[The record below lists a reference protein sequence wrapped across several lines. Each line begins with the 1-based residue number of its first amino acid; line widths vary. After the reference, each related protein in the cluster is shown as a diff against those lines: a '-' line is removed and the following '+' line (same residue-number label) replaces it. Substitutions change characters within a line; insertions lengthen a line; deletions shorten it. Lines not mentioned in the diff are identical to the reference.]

1 MSRGRKKTFTNTLCM
16 LCNQRKTYSRG
27 LCSMCL
33 RKDLYGECFNGCSMP
48 ANDSR
53 GYCTNCVTRNFEPVK
68 VIGRI
73 VNNEKQK
80 WCNRCK
86 QVLLIEEFYPQ
97 IKGSN
102 KRAKYCKKCNTTS
115 SKIRVEALEYGV
127 KNVFQTA
134 NNLCVKCF
142 LELHNFDVD
151 HILPRSKGGTDKVDN
166 LQIMCRSCNR
176 KKSDKESIDYR
187 LPIDTDSSLVLKLI
201 DQKNML
207 SRRNDGQTEESSG

>member
-1 MSRGRKKTFTNTLCM
+1 
-16 LCNQRKTYSRG
+16 
-27 LCSMCL
+27 
-33 RKDLYGECFNGCSMP
+33 MP

-80 WCNRCK
+80 WCNLCK
-86 QVLLIEEFYPQ
+86 QVLLIEEIYPQ

-127 KNVFQTA
+127 KYVFQTA

>member
-1 MSRGRKKTFTNTLCM
+1 
-16 LCNQRKTYSRG
+16 
-27 LCSMCL
+27 
-33 RKDLYGECFNGCSMP
+33 MP
-48 ANDSR
+48 ANDNR
-53 GYCTNCVTRNFEPVK
+53 GYCTNCITRNFEPGK

-86 QVLLIEEFYPQ
+86 QILLVEEFYPQ

-115 SKIRVEALEYGV
+115 SKIRAEALDHGV

-142 LELHNFDVD
+142 SELDNFDVD
-151 HILPRSKGGTDKVDN
+151 HILPKSKGGTDRVEN

-187 LPIDTDSSLVLKLI
+187 LPIDMDSSLVLKLVN
-201 DQKNML
+201 QKGTL
-207 SRRNDGQTEESSG
+207 FRRNDGQAEEGSVE